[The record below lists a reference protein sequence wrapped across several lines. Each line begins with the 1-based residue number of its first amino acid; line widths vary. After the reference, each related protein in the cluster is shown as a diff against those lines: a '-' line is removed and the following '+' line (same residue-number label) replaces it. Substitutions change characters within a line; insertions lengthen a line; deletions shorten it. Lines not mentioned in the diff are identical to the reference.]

1 MKAKHLLYVPKV
13 NFRTIF
19 LYQDNIDSI
28 SKKKNK
34 NLNTLPKLM
43 KSLHFPIGNVNLV
56 WIHLITQLYV
66 N

>member
-19 LYQDNIDSI
+19 LYQDNIGSI
-28 SKKKNK
+28 SKKK

-43 KSLHFPIGNVNLV
+43 KSLHFPIGDVNLV